1 MNCPKCK
8 SDLVTFTID
17 GIDLEQCNKCEGM
30 WFDKNEL
37 RRVKDK
43 ADSDLNWLDFE
54 VWEHTDKFKAKAQKY
69 NCPKCD
75 ERMEVL
81 DYDNTNI
88 EIDFCKSCEGIWL
101 DKGGFEKLIEALEE
115 DILNKS
121 LDEYVKATLE
131 EAKELIN
138 GPESFISEWKD
149 FSTIMRFLQYRILSL
164 KPEWIN
170 KLVSLQNNPL
180 NR

>member
-8 SDLVTFTID
+8 ADLVTFTID

-69 NCPKCD
+69 NCPICNEK
-75 ERMEVL
+75 MEVL

-115 DILNKS
+115 EILNKS